1 MPIRVYYEVLNQK
14 GTPALYS
21 DNFAQRPAAG
31 FQGRIFNSPD
41 TGQIFYDTGTTW
53 TLLADAGVGSG
64 SLASVCANGNT
75 TATGIQITAGGL
87 STNSLTS
94 TNLTAGSIP
103 FIGTGG
109 LFSQDNTNF
118 FWDNTNKY
126 LGINTNTPSVAFDI
140 HSTNNVQIQLNNTS
154 TFDSKIAFLNASVGK
169 WRIGNL
175 YSGGANLFHIYNNA
189 GATLAMQIN
198 SSNAALFYGSLSSNS
213 FIQAASGITLTN
225 GGTTTTAGATNIG
238 GLTAGLSIALASGF
252 NQTLTFPTGVAYTY
266 TFPSATGTLINGTS
280 FSSGVLPKYSSTSG
294 VLTASML
301 SDDGTTL
308 ISTGATRSNLYL
320 QAANNTYYSFLAF
333 TNGSNGSYGGI
344 SYNNAGQYM
353 QFEVNSSEYMRYFSN
368 GNLRLFTSSAT
379 DNGYKLQV
387 EGQAT
392 ISTRLLLGTTTS
404 IGYTLEINGFAW
416 YNKSDG
422 FFSAYGYNGGI
433 VGNIGIANQL
443 ISGGSVGNFAIDAV
457 NNLIFSTNATE
468 RMRITTGGVLNMYYT
483 FNSTANGE
491 CFIIDTNPSNSG
503 SRRVLTVQGG
513 VFGSSGDS
521 SSKLIIFQSGNGTEL
536 GSIRR
541 DGGSGV
547 SYLSSSDYRLKEDLK
562 DYDALQIIS
571 NIKTYDYKWKDVSLR
586 NYGVMAHELQEI
598 LPYAVGGVKDEVD
611 DNGNIKVQGVDYSK
625 LVPITIKAIQQLDD
639 RLTALENLN

>member
-21 DNFAQRPAAG
+21 DNYAQRPAAG
-31 FQGRIFNSPD
+31 YQGRIFYSPD
-41 TGQIFYDTGTTW
+41 TAQIFYDTGSTW

-75 TATGIQITAGGL
+75 TATGISITAGGL

-103 FIGTGG
+103 FINTGG

-126 LGINTNTPSVAFDI
+126 LGINTNTPSVALDI

-154 TFDSKIAFLNASVGK
+154 TFDSKIAFLNAGVGK

-175 YSGGANLFHIYNNA
+175 YSGGSNLFHIYNNT

-280 FSSGVLPKYSSTSG
+280 FTSGVLPKYSSTAG
-294 VLTASML
+294 VLTNSML

-320 QAANNTYYSFLAF
+320 KAANNTYYGQLAF
-333 TNGSNGSYGGI
+333 TNGSNGSFGGI
-344 SYNNAGQYM
+344 SYNNSGQYM
-353 QFEVNSSEYMRYFSN
+353 QFETNSSEWMRLSSTGSLGIGSTSPYTILELKTSIPVMSITPSAYSGSYRSLFGAKSDAAGIVQL
-368 GNLRLFTSSAT
+368 GNNNDNYIVAGNTGTGGYLRFVVNATTDFTSSAT
-379 DNGYKLQV
+379 GITAMTITSAGEICIGTGSPVGAGLTNIVGAATVFNLLTIQNTAGAGNFQYFINSNGSNAGSIQNT
-387 EGQAT
+387 G
-392 ISTRLLLGTTTS
+392 GTT
-404 IGYTLEINGFAW
+404 
-416 YNKSDG
+416 
-422 FFSAYGYNGGI
+422 
-433 VGNIGIANQL
+433 
-443 ISGGSVGNFAIDAV
+443 
-457 NNLIFSTNATE
+457 
-468 RMRITTGGVLNMYYT
+468 
-483 FNSTANGE
+483 
-491 CFIIDTNPSNSG
+491 
-503 SRRVLTVQGG
+503 
-513 VFGSSGDS
+513 
-521 SSKLIIFQSGNGTEL
+521 
-536 GSIRR
+536 
-541 DGGSGV
+541 V
-547 SYLSSSDYRLKEDLK
+547 SYLSVSDYRLKEDLQEINGLEK
-562 DYDALQIIS
+562 INS
-571 NIKTYDYKWKDVSLR
+571 IKIYNYKWKNTNNRMD
-586 NYGVMAHELQEI
+586 GVLAHELQEV
-598 LPYAVGGVKDEVD
+598 LPYAVSGEKDAE
-611 DNGNIKVQGVDYSK
+611 QMQSVDYSK

>member
-21 DNFAQRPAAG
+21 DNYAQRPAAG
-31 FQGRIFNSPD
+31 YQGRIFYSPD
-41 TGQIFYDTGTTW
+41 TAQIFYDTGSTW

-75 TATGIQITAGGL
+75 TATGIAITAGGL

-154 TFDSKIAFLNASVGK
+154 TFDSKIAFLNAGVGK

-175 YSGGANLFHIYNNA
+175 YSGGTNLFHIYNNA

-280 FSSGVLPKYSSTSG
+280 FTSGVLPKYSSTSG
-294 VLTASML
+294 VLTNSML

-308 ISTGATRSNLYL
+308 SSVGATRSNLYL
-320 QAANNTYYSFLAF
+320 RAVNNSYYGQLAF
-333 TNGSNGSYGGI
+333 TNGSNGSFGGI
-344 SYNNAGQYM
+344 SYNNSGQYM
-353 QFEVNSSEYMRYFSN
+353 QFETNSSEWMRLLSDGKLGLNTTNPLGQFEVALPAFTN
-368 GNLRLFTSSAT
+368 EDTSSQMAIFGSGSSGRGVRI
-379 DNGYKLQV
+379 GYNQ
-387 EGQAT
+387 
-392 ISTRLLLGTTTS
+392 SNS
-404 IGYTLEINGFAW
+404 IGYIYALNPNVAWQDLKIAANNIFFA
-416 YNKSDG
+416 
-422 FFSAYGYNGGI
+422 
-433 VGNIGIANQL
+433 
-443 ISGGSVGNFAIDAV
+443 SGGSSERGKFTSAGYFKV
-457 NNLIFSTNATE
+457 STNGAYLNTGAYHE
-468 RMRITTGGVLNMYYT
+468 LTTNGNNY
-483 FNSTANGE
+483 STAIGNISSIPYGLLIYYSTVAPDVTGDNQFLSCSDTSNNKLTIWSSGTVVNRTGVYGTISDTTLKENIIEATPKLEDLLKLKVRNFNFIGE
-491 CFIIDTNPSNSG
+491 NTKQLGFIAQEFEDVFPNMVYIDKNNNKHIKTSILTPMLVKGIQELNTKVTNLEEA
-503 SRRVLTVQGG
+503 VLT
-513 VFGSSGDS
+513 
-521 SSKLIIFQSGNGTEL
+521 
-536 GSIRR
+536 
-541 DGGSGV
+541 
-547 SYLSSSDYRLKEDLK
+547 
-562 DYDALQIIS
+562 LQ
-571 NIKTYDYKWKDVSLR
+571 
-586 NYGVMAHELQEI
+586 Q
-598 LPYAVGGVKDEVD
+598 
-611 DNGNIKVQGVDYSK
+611 
-625 LVPITIKAIQQLDD
+625 
-639 RLTALENLN
+639 NLN